1 MPFKLFNRLDVKDS
15 RNKWLETNIVELNK
29 DYFKIHYK
37 GWSAKFDEYL
47 PILPENN
54 LIDVKYA
61 EIGLY
66 SNAYGQAK
74 YKNQKEARDKQKMQ
88 EGSLKKELN

>member
-15 RNKWLETNIVELNK
+15 RNKWLETNIIELNK
-29 DYFKIHYK
+29 DYIKIHYK
-37 GWSAKFDEYL
+37 GWSSKFDEYL
-47 PILPENN
+47 PILPENK
-54 LIDVKYA
+54 LIDIKYA

-74 YKNQKEARDKQKMQ
+74 YKNQKEARDKQKIL
-88 EGSLKKELN
+88 ETGNKSVFC